1 MAKAIRQI
9 NKEVPNAQE
18 EQAEAVA
25 DILQELAE
33 NREAIMKILAILKGL
48 NDMRVLETVH
58 ALLDQRTEVATIA
71 IQQINQ
77 PGMHNIIKNGMGAV
91 GFLGSLQ
98 PGQLNTILDA
108 LGHGLKR
115 LSNTGETGKKQTI
128 WTMRRRLRSP
138 EIRAAMTT
146 MVDFLEGMGEVFL
159 KNRENQKG

>member
-9 NKEVPNAQE
+9 NKEVPNEQE

-33 NREAIMKILAILKGL
+33 NREAIMKSLAILKGL
-48 NDMRVLETVH
+48 SDMRVLETVH

-71 IQQINQ
+71 VQQINQ

-115 LSNTGETGKKQTI
+115 LSNTGEKGKKQTI